1 MSYVLNEEKLGDD
14 RELFINF
21 LLLILFLR
29 DCEGRPFVDH
39 MILLDSIL
47 A

>member
-1 MSYVLNEEKLGDD
+1 
-14 RELFINF
+14 